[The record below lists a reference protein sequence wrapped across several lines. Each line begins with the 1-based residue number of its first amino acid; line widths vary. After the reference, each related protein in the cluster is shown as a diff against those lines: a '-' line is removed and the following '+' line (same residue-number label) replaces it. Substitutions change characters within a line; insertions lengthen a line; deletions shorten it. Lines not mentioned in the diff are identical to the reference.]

1 MLNLNFLQM
10 KKWKLILVKLFSDGI
25 RVLTFLQRK
34 NLALRFDQTS
44 ESNFVYWNLFSNY
57 LFWKILHLK
66 SRKNQDYKRRL
77 RWEHLW
83 SFSLLWWLITEFCL
97 TIGHFFLDEIFN
109 IKFFKQKSKLLVI
122 CKKNLNLFSP
132 SKLKLLFS

>member
-1 MLNLNFLQM
+1 LCYNDNDLIYNEEVNFIMLNLNFLQM

-34 NLALRFDQTS
+34 NLALRFDQIS

-66 SRKNQDYKRRL
+66 SRKNQDHKRRL

-83 SFSLLWWLITEFCL
+83 SFSLLWLLITEFCL
-97 TIGHFFLDEIFN
+97 TIGHFFWTKSSISSFSN
-109 IKFFKQKSKLLVI
+109 RNQNFK
-122 CKKNLNLFSP
+122 
-132 SKLKLLFS
+132 